1 MQNTSINIALRQ
13 DERIGV
19 WILSFYILFI
29 HHPSCSLDI
38 TYQFGPPRS
47 HLDHGATINDAK
59 AAHLWVREAR
69 ARQQEARQLPCRCS
83 AVNLVELSWQSSSSS
98 GQPPSIVTTILPIPA
113 NTQSNI
119 HIYSIRLFVSV
130 IGEWNA
136 NSIIKPFFIHKRPL
150 SLLADFWVWEKSR
163 HISYLELEIT
173 NNDADY
179 ITVNDINKKHLYW
192 SIFCLQFGS
201 ETSYKINVWCM
212 IWYVCGWCW

>member
-29 HHPSCSLDI
+29 HHPSCSTDI

-47 HLDHGATINDAK
+47 HLDHGATISDAK
-59 AAHLWVREAR
+59 AAHFWGWAR

-130 IGEWNA
+130 IGDWNA
-136 NSIIKPFFIHKRPL
+136 NSIINPFFIHKRPL

-173 NNDADY
+173 TLIISQSMKLTKSTFTD
-179 ITVNDINKKHLYW
+179 
-192 SIFCLQFGS
+192 QFFVFS
-201 ETSYKINVWCM
+201 SVRKPPIK
-212 IWYVCGWCW
+212 